1 MCQIG
6 QLFIIQKWIFSK
18 KWILKN
24 EFQRRFFQKVAVLKI
39 FGSVVGH
46 FWVIFVPLLGI
57 FCYISDFQIFES
69 FDENKSMI
77 LNECKSDIIKRR
89 IVNSSSKAAFSK
101 AN

>member
-24 EFQRRFFQKVAVLKI
+24 EFQRRFFFQKVAVLKI

-46 FWVIFVPLLGI
+46 FWVIF
-57 FCYISDFQIFES
+57 ES
-69 FDENKSMI
+69 FLDYFWTIFGLFLSHFWVI
-77 LNECKSDIIKRR
+77 FGL
-89 IVNSSSKAAFSK
+89 FLGYF
-101 AN
+101 